1 MEKPSTFISTK
12 LKARSPWSSGT
23 VSERSTGKY
32 RNKKKIQLYVIN
44 HISISDVTTG
54 VFNQQLKAKT
64 TTATSLIELLIWY

>member
-1 MEKPSTFISTK
+1 M
-12 LKARSPWSSGT
+12 
-23 VSERSTGKY
+23 KY
-32 RNKKKIQLYVIN
+32 GENFNMHLNQVEGPITLEFRYSQRKVDRKVQKQKKDPVN